1 MRFSFLFCLSI
12 RRPPRSTR
20 TDTLVPYTPLFR
32 SPQPATMLDADAPTA
47 ASDSRPLGTPLAQV
61 HGIYVLAQNDHGLV
75 LIDAHAGHE
84 RVLYEKLKRQ
94 LADGGI
100 PAQALLVP
108 AVLSLA
114 EDEADALDAQ
124 RENLR
129 RYGFEFDR
137 SGPASILV
145 RAVPPLLARGDVG
158 ALLRELASDETRRDS
173 DAPFGEALDAQHRVL
188 ADVACNSA
196 IHAHRRPT
204 LSSPA
209 DEKRDAE

>member
-108 AVLSLA
+108 EVLSLA
-114 EDEADALDAQ
+114 EDEEIGRASC
-124 RENLR
+124 RER
-129 RYGFEFDR
+129 
-137 SGPASILV
+137 V
-145 RAVPPLLARGDVG
+145 CQDV
-158 ALLRELASDETRRDS
+158 
-173 DAPFGEALDAQHRVL
+173 
-188 ADVACNSA
+188 
-196 IHAHRRPT
+196 
-204 LSSPA
+204 
-209 DEKRDAE
+209 